1 LPTPFAI
8 ISFWETYRGA
18 AHSGKRWNARRLGE
32 SEGRSSRGKERA
44 RERARERERERERGM
59 RLREGND
66 RGGRAVRG
74 NVNWGDLLR
83 N

>member
-1 LPTPFAI
+1 MPTPFAI

-18 AHSGKRWNARRLGE
+18 AHSGKRWNVEGSE
-32 SEGRSSRGKERA
+32 PEGRCL
-44 RERARERERERERGM
+44 
-59 RLREGND
+59 LREQERQEERRDEAEEIEVRGEDD